1 METGN
6 LLNSQDQEST
16 IVFLLSETEFLL
28 FQHDSM
34 GPKGG
39 FSNFVFKQ
47 MYNNK
52 QFSKLMRL
60 GEEFPEELAIFLK
73 DHPDLL
79 WLHEIFL
86 HQFSSSSET
95 LHLLALSDGDNSIAE
110 TEEPTSYEPKVEPT
124 LADRRRL
131 LNLSKIAAM
140 AGLASVLA
148 H

>member
-1 METGN
+1 M
-6 LLNSQDQEST
+6 
-16 IVFLLSETEFLL
+16 
-28 FQHDSM
+28 QHDSM

-47 MYNNK
+47 LYNNK

-79 WLHEIFL
+79 WLHEVYL
-86 HQFSSSSET
+86 HQSSSASET
-95 LHLLALSDGDNSIAE
+95 LHALALSDGDSSISE
-110 TEEPTSYEPKVEPT
+110 VVEPTYYEAKTEPT

-131 LNLSKIAAM
+131 LNLSKIAAV
-140 AGLASVLA
+140 AGLSSLLGTSIFIFCV
-148 H
+148 